1 MTCPV
6 CAAEL
11 EPAPAF
17 AAAGIGRCPACGLH
31 VSDADGDAGAAREPY
46 GDDRYLAAHSAVQWN
61 EAQRRHEARV
71 RLRWMRGWSARGELF
86 EVGAAAGWFLDE
98 AARAGYRV
106 RGVEPSP
113 RLSEHARRV
122 AGRAVA
128 TGYAEDIASVPS
140 ADAACLWHVLE
151 HSAQPLALLR
161 AAAAQVRPGGL
172 IFVEVPNIASPAAQ
186 RRGPRWS
193 SLEIGFHLV
202 HFTPDALRAALERA
216 DLDVLRIESV
226 PAATYLRPIAWADP
240 RRALGA
246 LRAAWRARAA
256 FRTHPWRGELLR
268 AVAQR
273 PAPVLTPATVP
284 GPLA

>member
-1 MTCPV
+1 VSCPV
-6 CAAEL
+6 CGAEL

-17 AAAGIGRCPACGLH
+17 AAAGLERCPVCELH
-31 VSDADGDAGAAREPY
+31 VSDDDASTARATY
-46 GDDRYLAAHSAVQWN
+46 ADDRYLAARSAVQWD

-71 RLRWMRGWSARGELF
+71 RLRWMRRWSTQGELF

-98 AARAGYRV
+98 ASRRGYRV

-113 RLSEHARRV
+113 QLSEHARRV
-122 AGRAVA
+122 AGPDVA
-128 TGYAEDIASVPS
+128 TGYAEDVATAAS

-151 HSAQPLALLR
+151 HSAQPLTLLR

-172 IFVEVPNIASPAAQ
+172 VFVEVPNIASPAAQ
-186 RRGPRWS
+186 RLGPRWWNF
-193 SLEIGFHLV
+193 EPGYHVV
-202 HFTPDALRAALERA
+202 HFTPRSLRASLERA
-216 DLDVLRIESV
+216 GLEVLSIETV
-226 PAATYLRPIAWADP
+226 PAATYLRPLAWADP

-268 AVAQR
+268 AVAQLSSSASD
-273 PAPVLTPATVP
+273 PD
-284 GPLA
+284 G

>member
-1 MTCPV
+1 MNCPV
-6 CAAEL
+6 CGAEL

-17 AAAGIGRCPACGLH
+17 AAAGIGRCPACELH
-31 VSDADGDAGAAREPY
+31 VSDDDIEAARATY
-46 GDDRYLAAHSAVQWN
+46 ADDRYLAARSAVQWD

-71 RLRWMRGWSARGELF
+71 RLRWMRRWSAPGELF

-98 AARAGYRV
+98 ASRRGYRV

-122 AGRAVA
+122 AGRDVA
-128 TGYAEDIASVPS
+128 TGYAEDVATVPS
-140 ADAACLWHVLE
+140 ADVACLWHVLE

-172 IFVEVPNIASPAAQ
+172 VFVEVPNIASPAA
-186 RRGPRWS
+186 RRMGPRWS
-193 SLEIGFHLV
+193 NLEAGFHLV
-202 HFTPDALRAALERA
+202 HFTPGALRGALERA
-216 DLDVLRIESV
+216 GLVVLRIESV
-226 PAATYLRPIAWADP
+226 PAATYLRPTALADP
-240 RRALGA
+240 RRVLGA

-273 PAPVLTPATVP
+273 PSLVAGRPAA
-284 GPLA
+284 G